1 MQQSPDPPVAFS
13 SYHQTPIIQ
22 LEQQTNESDNIG
34 EGDNTTETD
43 VRERASSTDST
54 HNSYSKYQ
62 DDIQQ
67 RDDTIRVLD
76 LQCKQLEKSLGHIKR
91 QCDTT
96 RKENISLNSQVRDLS
111 LQITEG
117 TSQLKRQVAT
127 LTAEKRQLETEA
139 QQAHEKGM
147 KEGMR
152 TQCAQNERV
161 ILYQQV
167 EAYKNEA
174 AKWKQEALGQGSEVL
189 NLCWQASVDE
199 AVRRKR
205 EMDEGALQTLQNEN
219 AALKAEKRK

>member
-1 MQQSPDPPVAFS
+1 MQQSPIPQVES
-13 SYHQTPIIQ
+13 GSYHQTPTIQ
-22 LEQQTNESDNIG
+22 LEHQTNESGSIED
-34 EGDNTTETD
+34 GDNTAATD

-62 DDIQQ
+62 DDLQQ
-67 RDDTIRVLD
+67 RDDTIRVLE
-76 LQCKQLEKSLGHIKR
+76 LQCKQLETSLGHIRR
-91 QCDTT
+91 QIDTT

-117 TSQLKRQVAT
+117 TSQSKRQVAT
-127 LTAEKRQLETEA
+127 LTAEKRQLETEV

-167 EAYKNEA
+167 EAYKHEA
-174 AKWKQEALGQGSEVL
+174 AKWKQEALGNGSEVL

-205 EMDEGALQTLQNEN
+205 ETDEGALQTLQNEN